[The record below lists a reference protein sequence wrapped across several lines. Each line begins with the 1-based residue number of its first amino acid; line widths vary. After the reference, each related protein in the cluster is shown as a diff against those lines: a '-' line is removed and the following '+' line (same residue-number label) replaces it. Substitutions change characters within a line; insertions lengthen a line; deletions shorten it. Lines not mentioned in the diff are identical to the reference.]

1 MNLTGERLQNLIV
14 LTLTL
19 VSMLT
24 QHGIG
29 WAAGS
34 EFPLGGE
41 SVSPS
46 SVVVLPKVEPMER
59 TWHDIA
65 LYENGRMQGKVVNRA
80 GVAVAFVPIILQR
93 SGVLV
98 AQMETDRDGTFRIE
112 NLRGGVYALQ
122 AGNAKRLYRVWAPG
136 TAPPAAN
143 PSALVIVNE
152 EIIRGQLA
160 RDRFPYGTVQPSIEA
175 WAWGAAIAAGV
186 YVPLYTGRDRNPGS

>member
-14 LTLTL
+14 LTL

-24 QHGIG
+24 QQGIG

-34 EFPLGGE
+34 ESPPRSE

-46 SVVVLPKVEPMER
+46 SVVALPQVESMEQ

-65 LYENGRMQGKVVNRA
+65 LYENGQMQGKVVNRA
-80 GVAVAFVPIILQR
+80 GVAVAFVPIILHQ
-93 SGVLV
+93 SGALV
-98 AQMETDRDGTFRIE
+98 AQMETDRDGMFRIE

-136 TAPPAAN
+136 TAPPAADR
-143 PSALVIVNE
+143 SALVIVNE
-152 EIIRGQLA
+152 EITRGQFA

-186 YVPLYTGRDRNPGS
+186 FVPLYTGRDRNPGS